1 MTHRGRSTFFA
12 LSLLFVIAGCIYGE
26 NVLVYDAHQG
36 IIRDDTG
43 IGIVSLSIYEVTE
56 SGAKKRLICEFTLDE
71 KTDAQSEIH
80 LRGPNP
86 DYVVTCTDSTRIG
99 HRYQAVSS
107 HMDSRSSLE
116 FTPLWRGSS
125 PDLWRGS

>member
-56 SGAKKRLICEFTLDE
+56 SGAKKRPYANSPLMKRQMHNLKFTCVAPIR
-71 KTDAQSEIH
+71 TMS
-80 LRGPNP
+80 
-86 DYVVTCTDSTRIG
+86 
-99 HRYQAVSS
+99 
-107 HMDSRSSLE
+107 
-116 FTPLWRGSS
+116 
-125 PDLWRGS
+125 